1 MADEQIVTNIVAN
14 ADFSNLIA
22 DVHRVT
28 NSLSQLQEK
37 IGSTNKSLSNKIAEM
52 NRSFSDTLRS
62 TGQYSTHFVSLTSD
76 VEKFGKN
83 LDGGRLKL
91 RDYFRTWQEHTK
103 TSGGLIRDLAK
114 QQVQLQN
121 SILQPL
127 GRNAQGLMQ
136 FNVQVPRGLDAVKNR
151 TALVRQELQIMN
163 KVIQDGG
170 VQLINWGK
178 NTQWAGRQLTVGLT
192 VPMVAFGKA
201 AADAFKLADQE
212 LTRLTKV
219 YGDIA
224 GTSAAEL
231 AKVRKEVSATSK
243 ELASAYGVN
252 FQETIGLAADIAAT
266 GKQGNELLASVKETT
281 RLAVL
286 GEVDRQEAMKAT
298 LAIQSAFKQNTDELS
313 ESINF
318 LNAVENQTSTTL
330 ADLVEAIPKAGPVI
344 QGLGGSVQDLALY
357 LTAMRE
363 GGINASEG
371 ANALKS
377 GLASLINP
385 TKVATEKFRTLGI
398 DLLGIVNNNA
408 GNVTGT
414 LLELQK
420 ALDNLDPLQKQQAI
434 EQLFGK
440 FQFSRLNA
448 LFENLG
454 KQGSQTL
461 QVLDLMKASSSDLAS
476 IAGRELTA
484 VTESASGKYRRAIE
498 SLRADLATIG
508 EQFLNIATKV
518 ITFVDRIIGVVDG
531 LPKPIKQALALV
543 GALTALAGPV
553 IMLTGVL
560 ANFFGYIIKGLGHFK
575 ALFKGGEGFKLLT
588 PEILAA
594 QKAGTMLEQTFYSD
608 ADAAKILSTAVHNLN
623 TELLTLQQRVES
635 GQISATPVFNSVQ
648 NGLATV
654 GGPRVVDPNHP
665 LAGDLNRAPRASAH
679 MNPRDPGDPATIFGL
694 VPGAE
699 PVNRKIGRTPQI
711 YMNERLPNVEGLT
724 SVGGVS
730 TGVVAGEAARYH
742 ALMATLGMQS
752 KAEIEALK
760 KTIAAGG
767 AISTDFIATFDDI
780 LPLTQR
786 LTQNA
791 AAQSAQIVAELRQ
804 GKLTVDQAKAQIIS
818 LNAQIEAAMGAEVTA
833 YATSAGRA
841 IDLTK
846 APLIDQA
853 VVNQAGKSNLR
864 GMFRKGIFGRVMS
877 AAGRAT
883 RTRTYGAPYNIET
896 TKPSQFS
903 KGVTS
908 VGVPGYAGGVVGAG
922 VNLGRAVAQ
931 RLGLITGRSSQAA
944 YKFKSAFGVF
954 GKSVPGRTREQVN
967 ALLEQ
972 NKMPTSEYISSLMAA
987 GGGRVRGGADSFISA
1002 LSANGLIDQQ
1012 TEAYL
1017 MNKLSDDY
1025 LASISGRQY
1034 IGDSTNPYAA
1044 ISNKV
1049 IGMEFKNNP
1058 EILSLWKQ
1066 FSRQSPAWTPL
1077 NKYRSTSRKN
1087 IVLNLNGQRIVIDKN
1102 EFKGSASGDTTFLHG
1117 TNAKNWGRKL
1127 GQYQDGVTRL
1137 PGYGGGDII
1146 PAMLEPGESV
1156 VTKQATAGNESAIAY
1171 MNAGGKIP
1179 GFKNGVAGVGS
1190 SYMQGLRNPIG
1201 GGIVRG
1207 GIGPMGMGSQMAIGM
1222 GGMVAGQMVGG
1233 QAGNA
1238 IMLAS
1243 NMIPMLSLLK
1253 GFGGAA
1259 PMVTKLAGLLGRL
1272 TIPGAVIGSLA
1283 LGVKLLLDWKK
1294 RAEEAGKANRLSFGG
1309 TSETLAEVGLKYTT
1323 IADKLKA
1330 VNEQLALQKAKGL
1343 EAYAALTNSG
1353 VPGLTLTI
1361 KELTERIKRAKTQA
1375 KETVGAFNAI
1385 DSSKVSDL
1393 AASLKQQYISAG
1405 MSVQEAT
1412 NEIYAIIKASDK
1424 ADQAL
1429 SAITTKAFSGIKDKA
1444 TAAQYSVQALGE
1456 TLGDKNLFNSEEFA
1470 RGVDNM
1476 LNSIESYRQSLVGT
1490 KTGDSTVTQADA
1502 LKMTLDEI
1510 KKIKG
1515 ANKTLDD
1522 AALIA
1527 IKQQDIMMGAVLGKT
1542 ETLASVYAKMALL
1555 QAGFGGNIVGLTG
1568 QQAIQAAQGMQA
1580 YQDSVVKA
1588 SEETSGPLGTIA
1600 IAYNKLKVAADKTS
1614 NASKKAAGMT
1624 SDAID
1629 AEIKKRQ
1636 KLIDSLKKEE
1646 EARLAVLD
1654 AQEKSAD
1661 FNVSIQQ
1668 AQIRYQEALA
1678 AGDMAQAA
1686 QEQLNIEK
1694 ISGDRQKE
1702 LARAA
1707 IQDKYEKQIEKLQ
1720 IEIENLQDKKDA
1732 QSKSVAAAQ
1741 TSATNALAKQQA
1753 IASYRSRLVGLA
1765 QQNPDPSKL
1774 TDAEKKSLIGQ
1785 VKTIFDEMS
1794 KEGGVIAEA
1803 AKALKKQFET
1813 GSLSPGVAARPKS
1826 MISPEL
1832 NIISALSK
1840 EGFKLAGATEFTTAV
1855 EAFGKYVASLPGAK
1869 TASSKFVA
1877 PKDNEKNNFFIGY
1890 DTSYMVFTKDGA
1902 SYQSLEQSNNWKDAY
1917 AAAVKAGYQISYSK
1931 EKAKGIKDIGNYSK
1945 LPGIKKAMGGK
1956 IAGPGSGTSD
1966 SIPALLSNGEYV
1978 IKADSV
1984 NKYGV
1989 ETFDALNAGR
1999 YAAGGPANKNG
2010 WLQKWAKSLSGMPA
2024 AEMFGTAAL
2033 LRKIAGIG
2041 QKGDTLSALS
2051 VPLNFAGSGA
2061 FKSLASPAV
2070 SAAYKPINLIKQY
2083 NNYFK
2088 AKNLLKQG
2096 MYHGDAL
2103 MSLSGRSVLDGTPG
2117 KDPHFGMGFFA
2128 TSNIDEAERYAQGYA
2143 TGIDAYGP
2151 KHQVSKI
2158 PFGRYIDF
2166 NKPIKSQSYD
2176 LWKMLG
2182 GKNYAYAGPKLGGMM
2197 NKIGAKGSMMPGIV
2211 SGMNAPRG
2219 KWLALNKPKGTVLN
2233 ELNGFARGGLVGN
2246 KRMNMGGP
2254 VYDIPA
2260 YSMGGRVKYNAGGM
2274 ATSSNALYNINVTLN
2289 GTDMNPNDVAKA
2301 IDQQMRMREAMNG
2314 RGRNI

>member
-22 DVHRVT
+22 DVHKVT

-76 VEKFGKN
+76 VEKFGRN
-83 LDGGRLKL
+83 LDSGKLKL
-91 RDYFRTWQEHTK
+91 RDYFRTWQDHTK

-192 VPMVAFGKA
+192 VPMAAFGKA

-224 GTSAAEL
+224 GSSATEL
-231 AKVRKEVSATSK
+231 AKVRNEVAATSK
-243 ELASAYGVN
+243 ELSSAYGVN

-266 GKQGNELLASVKETT
+266 GKTGNELLSSVKETT

-298 LAIQSAFKQNTDELS
+298 LAIQSAFKQNTEELS
-313 ESINF
+313 QSINF

-363 GGINASEG
+363 GGVSASEG

-377 GLASLINP
+377 ALASLINP
-385 TKVATEKFRTLGI
+385 TDVAVSKFQSFGI
-398 DLLGIVNNNA
+398 DLLGIVNDNA

-414 LLELQK
+414 LLTLQK
-420 ALDNLDPLQKQQAI
+420 ALDTLDPLQKQQAI

-454 KQGSQTL
+454 RQGSQTL

-498 SLRADLATIG
+498 SLRADLATVG
-508 EQFLNIATKV
+508 EQFLNISTKV
-518 ITFVDRIIGVVDG
+518 INFVDRIIGVVDG

-543 GALTALAGPV
+543 GGLTALAGPL

-575 ALFKGGEGFKLLT
+575 AFFKGGEGFKLLT

-594 QKAGTMLEQTFYSD
+594 QKAGTMMEQTFYSD

-635 GQISATPVFNSVQ
+635 GQISAAPVFNRVSE
-648 NGLATV
+648 GLATV
-654 GGPRVVDPNHP
+654 GGARIVDPNHP
-665 LAGDLNRAPRASAH
+665 LAGDLSRAPRASAH
-679 MNPRDPGDPATIFGL
+679 MNPRNPGDPATIFGL

-724 SVGGVS
+724 SVGGTS
-730 TGVVAGEAARYH
+730 TGVVASEAARYH

-752 KAEIEALK
+752 KAEIETLK

-791 AAQSAQIVAELRQ
+791 ATQSAQIVAQLRQ
-804 GKLTVDQAKAQIIS
+804 GKMTVDQAKAEIIA
-818 LNAQIEAAMGAEVTA
+818 LNAQIEQAMGAEVTA
-833 YATSAGRA
+833 YAQSAGRT

-864 GMFRKGIFGRVMS
+864 GMFRKGIFRRTMEAV
-877 AAGRAT
+877 GRAT

-896 TKPSQFS
+896 TKPAQF
-903 KGVTS
+903 KNGVTA
-908 VGVPGYAGGVVGAG
+908 VGMPGYAGGVVGAG
-922 VNLGRAVAQ
+922 MNLGRAVAQ

-954 GKSVPGRTREQVN
+954 GKSVPGKHTREQIN
-967 ALLEQ
+967 ALLEEG
-972 NKMPTSEYISSLMAA
+972 KMPTREYISSILSA
-987 GGGRVRGGADSFISA
+987 GGGRVRGGTDSFISA

-1017 MNKLSDDY
+1017 LNKLSDDY
-1025 LASISGRQY
+1025 LASIAGKEL
-1034 IGDSTNPYAA
+1034 IGDQTNPYAA

-1049 IGMEFKNNP
+1049 IGMEFKNSP

-1066 FSRQSPAWTPL
+1066 FSRQSPVWTPL
-1077 NKYRSTSRKN
+1077 NRSRSTNRKN
-1087 IVLNLNGQRIVIDKN
+1087 IILNANGQRIVIGKN
-1102 EFKGSASGDTTFLHG
+1102 EFKGSEPNDLTFFHASNT
-1117 TNAKNWGRKL
+1117 KKWGRKL
-1127 GQYQDGVTRL
+1127 GQYESGVTRL

-1156 VTKQATAGNESAIAY
+1156 VTKQATAGNEGAIAY

-1179 GFKNGVAGVGS
+1179 GFQDGITGIGS
-1190 SYMQGLRNPIG
+1190 SYMQGLRNPVG
-1201 GGIVRG
+1201 AGIVRG
-1207 GIGPMGMGSQMAIGM
+1207 GIRPMGMGAQMAIGM
-1222 GGMVAGQMVGG
+1222 GGMAAGQMIGG

-1243 NMIPMLSLLK
+1243 NILPMLSALK
-1253 GFGGAA
+1253 GLGGAV
-1259 PMVTKLAGLLGRL
+1259 PIVTRLAGLLGRL
-1272 TIPGAVIGSLA
+1272 TIPGAVIGA
-1283 LGVKLLLDWKK
+1283 LGLAGKLLLDMKN
-1294 RAEEAGKANRLSFGG
+1294 RAEEVGKANRLSFGG
-1309 TSETLAEVGLKYTT
+1309 TADTLEEVGLKYTS
-1323 IADKLKA
+1323 IKDKLKA
-1330 VNEQLALQKAKGL
+1330 VNQQLALQKAKGL

-1375 KETVGAFNAI
+1375 KETVSAFNAI
-1385 DSSKVSDL
+1385 DSSKVSGL

-1429 SAITTKAFSGIKDKA
+1429 SAITSKAFAGIKDKA
-1444 TAAQYSVQALGE
+1444 TAAEYSVKALGE

-1502 LKMTLDEI
+1502 LKMTLDQI
-1510 KKIKG
+1510 QKIKG
-1515 ANKTLDD
+1515 ANKKLDED
-1522 AALIA
+1522 ALKA

-1555 QAGFGGNIVGLTG
+1555 QAGFGGNIAGLSG
-1568 QQAIQAAQGMQA
+1568 ADAIQAAQGMQA

-1588 SEETSGPLGTIA
+1588 AEETSGPLGSIA
-1600 IAYNKLKVAADKTS
+1600 SAYNTLKAAADKAS
-1614 NASKKAAGMT
+1614 ERSKKASGMT

-1636 KLIDSLKKEE
+1636 KLIDSLKEE
-1646 EARLAVLD
+1646 EQARLDVLD

-1686 QEQLNIEK
+1686 QEQLNIQK
-1694 ISGDRQKE
+1694 ISADRQRE

-1707 IQDKYEKQIEKLQ
+1707 IQDKYEAQIKKLQ
-1720 IEIENLQDKKDA
+1720 DEIQALQDKKDA
-1732 QSKSVAAAQ
+1732 QSKGAAAAQ

-1753 IASYRSRLVGLA
+1753 IANYRARLVGLA
-1765 QQNPDPSKL
+1765 QQNPDPSKM
-1774 TDAEKKSLIGQ
+1774 TADDKKSLIGQ
-1785 VKTIFDEMS
+1785 VKAIFKEMAG
-1794 KEGGVIAEA
+1794 EGGIIAEA
-1803 AKALKKQFET
+1803 AKTLQKQYGIT
-1813 GSLSPGVAARPKS
+1813 STAHPKAVPTNT
-1826 MISPEL
+1826 PEL
-1832 NIISALSK
+1832 GMLSALSK
-1840 EGFKLAGATEFTTAV
+1840 EGFKLAGATEFETAV
-1855 EAFGKYVASLPGAK
+1855 KAFGEYVASLPGAR
-1869 TASSKFVA
+1869 TASSKYVA
-1877 PKDNEKNNFFIGY
+1877 PKNSEKNDPLIGY
-1890 DTSYMVFTKDGA
+1890 DSSYMTFTKDGEEYV
-1902 SYQSLEQSNNWKDAY
+1902 SIQQSNTWKDAY

-1931 EKAKGIKDIGNYSK
+1931 TKPEGVKDIGTYTK
-1945 LPGIKKAMGGK
+1945 LPGVKKAAGGY
-1956 IAGPGSGTSD
+1956 ISGPGTGTSD
-1966 SIPALLSNGEYV
+1966 SIPAMLSNGEYV
-1978 IKADSV
+1978 VNAASAQAFGYGNLDRINKMAKGGAVSSLGIGATILNKKLSNLVNWITQTGLDVSGVYPTKRILTGKKESNWDYLGSTSMILGAGKFGTLLPRLLEKFAAGAEGTDSV
-1984 NKYGV
+1984 HDFK
-1989 ETFDALNAGR
+1989 ELN
-1999 YAAGGPANKNG
+1999 
-2010 WLQKWAKSLSGMPA
+2010 M
-2024 AEMFGTAAL
+2024 
-2033 LRKIAGIG
+2033 
-2041 QKGDTLSALS
+2041 
-2051 VPLNFAGSGA
+2051 
-2061 FKSLASPAV
+2061 
-2070 SAAYKPINLIKQY
+2070 
-2083 NNYFK
+2083 
-2088 AKNLLKQG
+2088 
-2096 MYHGDAL
+2096 
-2103 MSLSGRSVLDGTPG
+2103 
-2117 KDPHFGMGFFA
+2117 
-2128 TSNIDEAERYAQGYA
+2128 
-2143 TGIDAYGP
+2143 
-2151 KHQVSKI
+2151 
-2158 PFGRYIDF
+2158 
-2166 NKPIKSQSYD
+2166 
-2176 LWKMLG
+2176 
-2182 GKNYAYAGPKLGGMM
+2182 PKL
-2197 NKIGAKGSMMPGIV
+2197 
-2211 SGMNAPRG
+2211 
-2219 KWLALNKPKGTVLN
+2219 
-2233 ELNGFARGGLVGN
+2233 ARGGAVRYNIPKSNVPRARFETGG
-2246 KRMNMGGP
+2246 KAAMG
-2254 VYDIPA
+2254 
-2260 YSMGGRVKYNAGGM
+2260 
-2274 ATSSNALYNINVTLN
+2274 NALYNINVTLN

>member
-22 DVHRVT
+22 DVHKVT

-52 NRSFSDTLRS
+52 NRSFSETLRS

-76 VEKFGKN
+76 VEKFGRN
-83 LDGGRLKL
+83 LDSGKLKL
-91 RDYFRTWQEHTK
+91 RDYFRTWQDHTK

-151 TALVRQELQIMN
+151 TQLVRQELQIMN

-192 VPMVAFGKA
+192 VPMAAFGKA

-231 AKVRKEVSATSK
+231 AKVRTEVAATSK
-243 ELASAYGVN
+243 ELSSAYGVN

-266 GKQGNELLASVKETT
+266 GKTGNELLSSVKETT

-298 LAIQSAFKQNTDELS
+298 LAIQSAFKQNTEELS

-330 ADLVEAIPKAGPVI
+330 NDLVEAIPKAGPVI

-363 GGINASEG
+363 GGISASEG

-385 TKVATEKFRTLGI
+385 TNVAKEKFKELGI
-398 DLLGIVNNNA
+398 DLLSIVNDNA

-508 EQFLNIATKV
+508 EGFLNIATKV
-518 ITFVDRIIGVVDG
+518 INFVDRIIGVVDG

-543 GALTALAGPV
+543 GGLTALAGPL

-575 ALFKGGEGFKLLT
+575 AFFKGGEGFKLLT

-594 QKAGTMLEQTFYSD
+594 QKAGTMMEQTFYSD
-608 ADAAKILSTAVHNLN
+608 AEAAKILSTAVHNLN
-623 TELLTLQQRVES
+623 TELLTLQQRVDS
-635 GQISATPVFNSVQ
+635 GQISAAPVFSRVQ
-648 NGLATV
+648 EGVASF
-654 GGPRVVDPNHP
+654 GAARVVDPNHP
-665 LAGDLNRAPRASAH
+665 MAGDLNRAPRASAH
-679 MNPRDPGDPATIFGL
+679 MNPRNPGDPATIFGL

-724 SVGGVS
+724 SVGGTS

-767 AISTDFIATFDDI
+767 AVSTDFIATFDDI

-791 AAQSAQIVAELRQ
+791 ATQSAQIVAQLRQ
-804 GKLTVDQAKAQIIS
+804 GKLTVDQAKAQIIA
-818 LNAQIEAAMGAEVTA
+818 LNAQIERDMGAQVTA
-833 YATSAGRA
+833 YAQSAGRS

-846 APLIDQA
+846 APLINQA
-853 VVNQAGKSNLR
+853 VVNDAGKSNLR

-877 AAGRAT
+877 AVGRAT
-883 RTRTYGAPYNIET
+883 KTRTYGAPYNIET
-896 TKPSQFS
+896 TKPAQFS
-903 KGVTS
+903 KGVTA

-954 GKSVPGRTREQVN
+954 GKGVPGKTREQVN

-972 NKMPTSEYISSLMAA
+972 NKMPTREYISSMMAA
-987 GGGRVRGGADSFISA
+987 GGGRVRGGTDSFISA

-1066 FSRQSPAWTPL
+1066 FSRQSPVWTPL

-1087 IVLNLNGQRIVIDKN
+1087 IVLNAGGQRIVIDKN
-1102 EFKGSASGDTTFLHG
+1102 EFKGSVSGDETFLHG
-1117 TNAKNWGRKL
+1117 TNTKKWGRKL

-1156 VTKQATAGNESAIAY
+1156 VTKQATSGNEGAIAY

-1179 GFKNGVAGVGS
+1179 GFQEGVTSVGS
-1190 SYMQGLRNPIG
+1190 SYMQGLKNPMLPRVG
-1201 GGIVRG
+1201 RTGS
-1207 GIGPMGMGSQMAIGM
+1207 GPMGPGKQMAIGM
-1222 GGMVAGQMVGG
+1222 GGMIAGQMVGG

-1243 NMIPMLSLLK
+1243 NILPMLSLIRGL
-1253 GFGGAA
+1253 GGAV
-1259 PMVTKLAGLLGRL
+1259 PMVAKLAGLLGRL
-1272 TIPGAVIGSLA
+1272 TIPGAVIGA
-1283 LGVKLLLDWKK
+1283 LGFGVKLLLDWKK
-1294 RAEEAGKANRLSFGG
+1294 RAEEAGKANRLAFGG
-1309 TSETLAEVGLKYTT
+1309 TSDTLAEVGLKYVT
-1323 IADKLKA
+1323 IKDKLKA

-1343 EAYAALTNSG
+1343 EAYAALTQSG

-1429 SAITTKAFSGIKDKA
+1429 TAITTRAFSGIKDKA
-1444 TAAQYSVQALGE
+1444 TAAQHSVQILGE

-1470 RGVDNM
+1470 RGIDNM

-1490 KTGDSTVTQADA
+1490 KTGESTVTQADA
-1502 LKMTLDEI
+1502 LKMTLEKI
-1510 KKIKG
+1510 QKIKG
-1515 ANKTLDD
+1515 ANKVLDED
-1522 AALIA
+1522 ALKS
-1527 IKQQDIMMGAVLGKT
+1527 IKQQDIMMGAVLGKN

-1555 QAGFGGNIVGLTG
+1555 QSGFGGNIAGLSG
-1568 QQAIQAAQGMQA
+1568 QDAIEAAQGMQA

-1588 SEETSGPLGTIA
+1588 AEQTDGPLGSIA
-1600 IAYNKLKVAADKTS
+1600 SAYNTLKAAADAAARK
-1614 NASKKAAGMT
+1614 SKKASGMS

-1686 QEQLNIEK
+1686 QEQLNIQK
-1694 ISGDRQKE
+1694 ISADRQRE
-1702 LARAA
+1702 LARSA

-1720 IEIENLQDKKDA
+1720 AEIENLQDKKDA
-1732 QSKSVAAAQ
+1732 QAKGASAAQ

-1753 IASYRSRLVGLA
+1753 IANYRSRLVGLA
-1765 QQNPDPSKL
+1765 QQNPDPSKMS
-1774 TDAEKKSLIGQ
+1774 DEDKKSLAGQ
-1785 VKTIFDEMS
+1785 VKAIFEEMS

-1803 AKALKKQFET
+1803 AKALKKQFAST
-1813 GSLSPGVAARPKS
+1813 TSGSADEARSRAGSPSGTS
-1826 MISPEL
+1826 EL
-1832 NIISALSK
+1832 NLISALSK
-1840 EGFKLAGATEFTTAV
+1840 EGFKLAGATEFQTAV

-1877 PKDNEKNNFFIGY
+1877 PKDNEKNEPFIGY
-1890 DTSYMVFTKDGA
+1890 ASSYMVFSKDGA
-1902 SYQSLEQSNNWKDAY
+1902 EYTSIQQSNTWKDAY

-1931 EKAKGIKDIGNYSK
+1931 EKPKGIKDIGTYTK
-1945 LPGIKKAMGGK
+1945 LPGVKKAMGGR
-1956 IAGPGSGTSD
+1956 IVGPGTGTSD
-1966 SIPALLSNGEYV
+1966 SIPAMLSNGEYV
-1978 IKADSV
+1978 I
-1984 NKYGV
+1984 N
-1989 ETFDALNAGR
+1989 
-1999 YAAGGPANKNG
+1999 
-2010 WLQKWAKSLSGMPA
+2010 AKSVQAVGMP
-2024 AEMFGTAAL
+2024 
-2033 LRKIAGIG
+2033 
-2041 QKGDTLSALS
+2041 
-2051 VPLNFAGSGA
+2051 
-2061 FKSLASPAV
+2061 
-2070 SAAYKPINLIKQY
+2070 
-2083 NNYFK
+2083 
-2088 AKNLLKQG
+2088 
-2096 MYHGDAL
+2096 
-2103 MSLSGRSVLDGTPG
+2103 VLDR
-2117 KDPHFGMGFFA
+2117 
-2128 TSNIDEAERYAQGYA
+2128 I
-2143 TGIDAYGP
+2143 
-2151 KHQVSKI
+2151 
-2158 PFGRYIDF
+2158 
-2166 NKPIKSQSYD
+2166 NK
-2176 LWKMLG
+2176 M
-2182 GKNYAYAGPKLGGMM
+2182 A
-2197 NKIGAKGSMMPGIV
+2197 
-2211 SGMNAPRG
+2211 
-2219 KWLALNKPKGTVLN
+2219 
-2233 ELNGFARGGLVGN
+2233 
-2246 KRMNMGGP
+2246 MGGP

-2274 ATSSNALYNINVTLN
+2274 ANTSNSLYNINVTLN
-2289 GTDMNPNDVAKA
+2289 GTNLDANDVARA